1 MLKVGESMGKLE
13 KNIFKITWPIFIE
26 MLFFMLLG
34 TVDTIM
40 LSKYS
45 DLAIGSVGV
54 SNQLLFLFGVVVNIV
69 AIGIGVV
76 AAQYLGAKQIED
88 AKDTVVTGIVTNTM
102 IGLLL
107 SLLILIFGNTLL
119 RLIGTDDILMKD
131 SLTYLQIVGSS
142 MVFVAIR
149 VAISTGFRSFSRPRI
164 VMYIMIL
171 GNLVNIGVN
180 AILIYGLFGAPSL
193 GVQGAAIGTLVS
205 RIIIVILLI
214 IASYKVLSIR
224 VFKVRLHI
232 AHLRKI
238 LYIGIPSATENI
250 LWSLSQVIIVYFLN
264 KISVDA
270 VIARSYIYTILS
282 FIFIFSFSVA
292 NGNSIIVGYY
302 LGEKNYNEAYKQTL
316 KSLYLSFGLV
326 VVMTIL
332 INIFGYEI
340 IGIFTEDTSL
350 INLARSVLYFAI
362 FIEIGRAM
370 NMVYIQALRT
380 AGDTIFPV
388 IMGAISMYG
397 IAVLFSYIFAIRLEM
412 GIVGVFLASMMD
424 ELFRGLSMAFRWYR
438 KNWMEIKLI
447 KS

>member
-1 MLKVGESMGKLE
+1 MGKLE

-40 LSKYS
+40 LSRYS
-45 DLAIGSVGV
+45 DFAIGSVGV

-76 AAQYLGAKQIED
+76 ASQYLGARKVED
-88 AKDTVVTGIVTNTM
+88 AKDTVVTGIVTNAIIGFILSALILVFGKSLLTM
-102 IGLLL
+102 IG
-107 SLLILIFGNTLL
+107 
-119 RLIGTDDILMKD
+119 TDAILMED
-131 SLTYLQIVGSS
+131 SLVYLRIVGMS
-142 MVFVAIR
+142 MLFVAIR
-149 VAISTGFRSFSRPRI
+149 VALSTGFRSFSKPRI
-164 VMYIMIL
+164 VMYIMIF
-171 GNLVNIGVN
+171 GNIVNIAVN
-180 AILIYGLFGAPSL
+180 AVLIYGLFGAPAL

-205 RIIIVILLI
+205 RIFNVVILI
-214 IASYKVLSIR
+214 VAAYKVLNIQ
-224 VFKVRLHI
+224 VFRIRLHI
-232 AHLRKI
+232 NHLKKI

-250 LWSLSQVIIVYFLN
+250 LWSFSQVIIVYFLN

-282 FIFIFSFSVA
+282 FIFVFSFSVA
-292 NGNSIIVGYY
+292 NGNSIIVGYF

-326 VVMTIL
+326 VVMTL
-332 INIFGYEI
+332 LMNIFGYQI
-340 IGIFTEDTSL
+340 IRIFTEDTSL
-350 INLARSVLYFAI
+350 IQLARSVLYFAI
-362 FIEIGRAM
+362 FIEVGRAM

-397 IAVLFSYIFAIRLEM
+397 IAVLFSYIFAIHLEM
-412 GIVGVFLASMMD
+412 GIVGVFLASMID
-424 ELFRGLSMAFRWYR
+424 EMFRGLSMAYRWYKR
-438 KNWMEIKLI
+438 NWMELKLI